1 MSAGECAAGKGGER
15 AFGRIETHSIAALE
29 EDQALRLHG
38 LDDALGGVLDG
49 SAGRDVDGEV
59 GHAAVLLVHEGV
71 LAALVEAE
79 EDDERELH
87 GAVVG
92 AHHLLLGLR
101 KGVLADDGADVVMA
115 REGQVGVVLCQRR
128 EVVEEE
134 EGGGG
139 RGEGGGDEG
148 VVAAEEGDA
157 VQGRPG
163 EVVGGLL
170 AEFARQ
176 H

>member
-1 MSAGECAAGKGGER
+1 MCMGA
-15 AFGRIETHSIAALE
+15 I
-29 EDQALRLHG
+29 
-38 LDDALGGVLDG
+38 
-49 SAGRDVDGEV
+49 
-59 GHAAVLLVHEGV
+59 
-71 LAALVEAE
+71 LAC
-79 EDDERELH
+79 
-87 GAVVG
+87 
-92 AHHLLLGLR
+92 
-101 KGVLADDGADVVMA
+101 ADDGADVVMA
-115 REGQVGVVLCQRR
+115 REGQVSVVLGQRR

-170 AEFARQ
+170 AEFTRQ